1 VNGRQ
6 GELFSPALLA
16 APRPT
21 PTHRATRPHSG
32 ETPNRAAPTS
42 TSCVIDGNHAVDL
55 YLASL
60 APSSRVSVEQSLL
73 AVTQLLT
80 GARLDPGLVP
90 WTTLRHEHTQKLR
103 AALVERFAPATAARH
118 LAAVRGVLRQAWRM
132 GLMRHEDY
140 RRALD
145 VRPIRV
151 GEHAAGRALSGEEL
165 AALFAACG
173 SGPKGV
179 RDAALLAV
187 LYQGNARRSEVV
199 ALDVADLDAG
209 SGALVIRRGKGGV
222 ARTVY
227 LEGGGLEAMARWL
240 ALRGNAPGPL
250 FGEVRKGGRV
260 VVRRL
265 TDQFVRHTVERLA
278 TKASIAPVSPHDFRR
293 TCITDLLERGV
304 DVLVVQRLVG
314 HADLRTTARYDR
326 RGEGAKRA
334 AAGRLHI
341 GFAERPR

>member
-1 VNGRQ
+1 LAPIPLR
-6 GELFSPALLA
+6 PA
-16 APRPT
+16 PDNPV
-21 PTHRATRPHSG
+21 
-32 ETPNRAAPTS
+32 E
-42 TSCVIDGNHAVDL
+42 L

-80 GARLDPGLVP
+80 GARIDPRLVP
-90 WTTLRHEHTQKLR
+90 WTTLRHQHTQKLR
-103 AALVERFAPATAARH
+103 AALVARFAAATAARH

-132 GLMRHEDY
+132 GLIDDDDY
-140 RRALD
+140 RRAVD
-145 VRPIRV
+145 IRPIRV
-151 GEHAAGRALSGEEL
+151 SEHAAGRALSSGEL

-173 SGPKGV
+173 NGPKGV

-187 LYQGNARRSEVV
+187 LYQGNARRSEAV
-199 ALDVADLDAG
+199 ALDYADFDAG
-209 SGALVIRRGKGGV
+209 SGELVIRRSKGGV

-227 LEGGGLEAMARWL
+227 LENGGRDAMARWIVR
-240 ALRGNAPGPL
+240 RGDAAGPL

-278 TKASIAPVSPHDFRR
+278 KVAGVAAVSPHDFRR
-293 TCITDLLERGV
+293 TCITDLLDRGV

-326 RGEGAKRA
+326 RGEGAKRDAASRLRIA
-334 AAGRLHI
+334 AAPPSAAPSSTAHGVRSS
-341 GFAERPR
+341 